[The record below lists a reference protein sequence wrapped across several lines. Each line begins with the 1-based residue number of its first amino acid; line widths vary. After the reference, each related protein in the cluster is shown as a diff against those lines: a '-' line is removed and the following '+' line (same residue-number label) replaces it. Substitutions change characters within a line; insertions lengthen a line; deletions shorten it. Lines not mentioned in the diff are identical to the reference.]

1 MNRNSKS
8 TENKILDDGEA
19 ILGLRATQW
28 RIIVALP
35 PPVAFKLKLIL
46 KLAPL
51 LTIIFLFS
59 PLFIFSAQGENDT
72 KVNVLKGSRIQDA
85 SVDEGEAKEF
95 VADEI
100 KQIRVTPPFFF
111 LFILTYSNCRINYG
125 K

>member
-1 MNRNSKS
+1 MSTRHRNSKS
-8 TENKILDDGEA
+8 IENKILDDGEA

-59 PLFIFSAQGENDT
+59 PFFPLSAQDQEDT
-72 KVNVLKGSRIQDA
+72 KDYKVEALTGNTKQD
-85 SVDEGEAKEF
+85 
-95 VADEI
+95 
-100 KQIRVTPPFFF
+100 
-111 LFILTYSNCRINYG
+111 
-125 K
+125 